1 MSPDEMRQLYDYNAW
16 ANQRSLEAA
25 ATLTVEDFT
34 RPLGSSFSS
43 VRDTLAHIWGAE
55 WLWLERFQGISPAS
69 LPEVGQFSDLPSLQ
83 SRWQEDQQRL
93 HKFVIALTQDELNR
107 VHEYRNINFG
117 AYKNPLWQSMQHMV
131 NHGTYHRGQIATML
145 RQLNA
150 KPLSS
155 DLIHFYRE
163 RSNAASA

>member
-1 MSPDEMRQLYDYNAW
+1 MSPDEIRQLFDYNAW
-16 ANQRSLEAA
+16 ANQRSLDAA
-25 ATLTVEDFT
+25 AALRVEDFT

-55 WLWLERFQGISPAS
+55 WLWLERFKGVSPAS
-69 LPEVGQFSDLPSLQ
+69 LPDVGQCNDLASLQ
-83 SRWQEDQQRL
+83 SRWQEDQHCLQ
-93 HKFVIALTQDELNR
+93 KFVSALTQDDLNC
-107 VHEYRNINFG
+107 VHEYRTLNFG
-117 AYKNPLWQSMQHMV
+117 GYKNPLWQSMQHMV
-131 NHGTYHRGQIATML
+131 NHGTYHRGQIVTML

-163 RSNAASA
+163 RSHAATA

>member
-1 MSPDEMRQLYDYNAW
+1 MSPDEIRQLFDYNAW
-16 ANQRSLEAA
+16 ANQRSLDASAA
-25 ATLTVEDFT
+25 LTVEDFT

-55 WLWLERFQGISPAS
+55 WLWLERFQGNSPAS
-69 LPEVGQFSDLPSLQ
+69 LPAVGQFNDLPALQ

-93 HKFVIALTQDELNR
+93 HKFVITLTQDDLNR
-107 VHEYRNINFG
+107 VHEYRTLSFG
-117 AYKNPLWQSMQHMV
+117 AYNNPLWQSMQHMV

-163 RSNAASA
+163 RSSAASV